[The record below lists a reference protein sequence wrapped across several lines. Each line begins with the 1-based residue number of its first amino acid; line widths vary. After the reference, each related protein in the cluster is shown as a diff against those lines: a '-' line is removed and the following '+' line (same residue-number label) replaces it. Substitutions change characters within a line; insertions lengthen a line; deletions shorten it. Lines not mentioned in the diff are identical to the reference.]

1 MRAHQKIVPVSAAIL
16 LVTVLF
22 AGVVTV
28 SAASTPLTVSASST
42 RQPTQLSLSASSI
55 IPTAGRAVTFSGTLK
70 TTRTPNPLA
79 KASIYLYVSK
89 DNKNWSLVYAPSKTL
104 TNVNGAYT
112 FSKGISI
119 GTWYFRTY
127 FDPGTTQYSRA
138 YSPTVKVVAR

>member
-1 MRAHQKIVPVSAAIL
+1 MKPKLVALFLVIVMVAAAL
-16 LVTVLF
+16 
-22 AGVVTV
+22 AGAGLTTTAAVV
-28 SAASTPLTVSASST
+28 AANKQS
-42 RQPTQLSLSASSI
+42 TQLSLAAA
-55 IPTAGRAVTFSGTLK
+55 PTALIAGKTVTFSGVLQTA
-70 TTRTPNPLA
+70 TAAHAPLA